1 MVSRF
6 TAEEKERITEGI
18 RQKYEKVAISPRG
31 NFRYPTGRKGLE
43 AQNYDPELLNRLPD
57 EVAESFCG
65 VGNPFSLG
73 TIPQGGAVLDA
84 GCGAGVDSLI
94 AAMIVGPAGIVFGI
108 DLVPEMVERARLNLG
123 KTSLNNVEFKH
134 SSADNT
140 GFPDS
145 IFDAVISNGAINLIP
160 EKATAMA
167 EFFRVLKPEGR
178 LMIADQILV
187 GEPPGDTRAMVDNWA
202 G

>member
-1 MVSRF
+1 M
-6 TAEEKERITEGI
+6 
-18 RQKYEKVAISPRG
+18 
-31 NFRYPTGRKGLE
+31 
-43 AQNYDPELLNRLPD
+43 NRLPD

-73 TIPQGGAVLDA
+73 TIPKEGAVLDA
-84 GCGAGVDSLI
+84 GCGAGVDSLF
-94 AAMIVGPAGIVFGI
+94 APMIVGPAGTVYGI
-108 DLVPEMVERARLNLG
+108 DLLPKMVERARLNLS
-123 KTSLNNVEFKH
+123 KTSLSDVEFKH

-140 GFPDS
+140 GFSDS
-145 IFDAVISNGAINLIP
+145 IFDAVISNGVINLIQ
-160 EKATAMA
+160 EKAAAMA

-187 GEPPGDTRAMVDNWA
+187 GEPSGDTRAMVDNWA